1 MADDITPSQDQTP
14 DAGVEE
20 QQEVTQDVGDEQQ
33 EGGYNPAWEPLR
45 QQLGLQF
52 ETIKPELAKIDKSF
66 NEHVT
71 KVNGQYAPWKQFA
84 EQGITPE
91 QVSQAFTMLRV
102 MNDNP
107 EEIHAA
113 LGKYLQENGRLPE
126 NAAEAAQAVEDA
138 ASDDDDEFLSDEA
151 KEIKALKQQ
160 LADFKAL
167 VTGQTEQAQQAAEAA
182 QREAMVVQAEQELQQ
197 EFTAFKTAHPGISDE
212 DMLEIQQRHY
222 FYALQGPEHI
232 RSLEDVGKEFFALQ
246 ERIRSTPRPTDKAP
260 RLPGAGGAVP
270 QGQAKDPSEYSRA
283 ESQDAL
289 AALLMQGRQQ

>member
-1 MADDITPSQDQTP
+1 MADDIAPSQDQAP

-20 QQEVTQDVGDEQQ
+20 QQEVTQDVGGEQQ
-33 EGGYNPAWEPLR
+33 PGDGYNPAWEPLR

-91 QVSQAFTMLRV
+91 QVSQAFTMLQRL
-102 MNDNP
+102 NDNP
-107 EEIHAA
+107 EEIYNA
-113 LGKYLQENGRLPE
+113 LGKFLQENGRLPQT
-126 NAAEAAQAVEDA
+126 ASEAAQVAEDA
-138 ASDDDDEFLSDEA
+138 EEDGDEYLSDEA
-151 KEIKALKQQ
+151 KEIKALKKK
-160 LADFKAL
+160 LADFEAL

-197 EFTAFKTAHPGISDE
+197 EFIAFKTAHPGISDE

-270 QGQAKDPSEYSRA
+270 QGQAKDPSEYSRE
-283 ESQDAL
+283 ESQEAL